1 MERVELNPGGVHF
14 FGRGDEN
21 DFLALEKILESQQT
35 TNKKI
40 IALFTEYPSNPLL
53 FCPDL
58 KRYVCLFVCLFYF
71 LFFVYII

>member
-1 MERVELNPGGVHF
+1 MQRVELNPGGVHF
-14 FGRGDEN
+14 YGRGDET
-21 DFLALEKILESQQT
+21 DFIELEKLLENQHS

-58 KRYVCLFVCLFYF
+58 KRCY
-71 LFFVYII
+71 YIHLHISF